1 MVQMTHA
8 RIYFP
13 ANGRYAAKEI
23 TAKDYAKK
31 KDEMIAREEA
41 GEIECHCP
49 DPHCDGVRVSMR
61 AEHLHTYYGKPAE
74 GEEPRPYRLE
84 IENYFARRPGAAEHD
99 PKCNIVK
106 EYAGYRRIVASLSEL
121 RTGHQSFRINLNI
134 PSHDLAPPRRSV
146 KVETA
151 FRDAAESDYRKAS
164 DRPRRPPISHSMSSI
179 HGLGSLI
186 ERAVYDDQLQRNTM
200 IHVDGRILA
209 LREFY
214 RETPVEMF
222 EAGRDAIAYGT
233 RIARRQVSSA
243 FFPAATVF
251 RPVLPGKF
259 WVIDKKEGPGQ
270 IFGQA
275 DKVRGRDGKSYN
287 VCTVLHVAD
296 RDLFFDLKAQFNKG
310 YESFLV
316 VSEKNHIDLDE
327 IRQRNEES
335 KTTKVNTAFH
345 VHTYVNLP
353 VQITPWTPPP
363 DIKEMDFGGG
373 MFDLREPPHQKQWRE
388 QQKAKRDATRSVER
402 DAANEAQAQ
411 FRFN

>member
-1 MVQMTHA
+1 MVQMTQA

-13 ANGRYAAKEI
+13 ATGKYAEKTITANKYAAQKE
-23 TAKDYAKK
+23 
-31 KDEMIAREEA
+31 EMLAREEA

-49 DPHCDGVRVSMR
+49 DPHCDGVRVTMR
-61 AEHLHTYYGKPAE
+61 GEHLHTYYGRTAE

-84 IENYFARRPGAAEHD
+84 IENYFARRPGAPEHD
-99 PKCNIVK
+99 PRCNVVQ

-121 RTGHQSFRINLNI
+121 RTGHQSFRINMNI

-146 KVETA
+146 KVDDA
-151 FRDAAESDYRKAS
+151 FRNAAESAYRKAS

-186 ERAVYDDQLQRNTM
+186 ERAAYDDRLQRNTM
-200 IHVDGRILA
+200 IHVDGRVFA
-209 LREFY
+209 LKEFY
-214 RETPVEMF
+214 RETPAEMF
-222 EAGRDAIAYGT
+222 EAGREAIVYGT
-233 RIARRQVSSA
+233 RLARRQVSQA

-270 IFGQA
+270 IYGQA
-275 DKVRGRDGKSYN
+275 DKVRGRDGNVYN

-296 RDLFFDLKAQFNKG
+296 RELFFDLKAQFMKG

-327 IRQRNEES
+327 IRQRNASAKES
-335 KTTKVNTAFH
+335 GVNTAFH
-345 VHTYVNLP
+345 VHSYVNLP
-353 VQITPWTPPP
+353 VQITPWAPPP
-363 DIKEMDFGGG
+363 EIKEMDFGGG
-373 MFDLREPPHQKQWRE
+373 MFDLREPPHQKKWRE
-388 QQKAKRDATRSVER
+388 GKKAEREATRSADR